1 MLDKLRILGLLK
13 KSSSAPISHRFSPK
27 SLAVVVFLGCFF
39 LAGILFWQIPY
50 SLVTV
55 PNSFFGFGVVVVFA
69 GAAVLGFRLG
79 IAKGVMV
86 GGVVFPAILMARVLV
101 EGIMD
106 PTRHNLWPLALAIA
120 MVLGLIVAGSGAA
133 VGWLAGRIFRP
144 GD

>member
-1 MLDKLRILGLLK
+1 MK
-13 KSSSAPISHRFSPK
+13 
-27 SLAVVVFLGCFF
+27 LAVVVFLGCFF
-39 LAGILFWQIPY
+39 LAGIPFWQIPY

-55 PNSFFGFGVVVVFA
+55 PNAFFGFGVVVVFA

-79 IAKGVMV
+79 VRRGLMV
-86 GGVVFPAILMARVLV
+86 GGAVFPAILMARVLV

-106 PTRHNLWPLALAIA
+106 PTRHNLWPLALVIA

-133 VGWLAGRIFRP
+133 VGWLAGRLFRP